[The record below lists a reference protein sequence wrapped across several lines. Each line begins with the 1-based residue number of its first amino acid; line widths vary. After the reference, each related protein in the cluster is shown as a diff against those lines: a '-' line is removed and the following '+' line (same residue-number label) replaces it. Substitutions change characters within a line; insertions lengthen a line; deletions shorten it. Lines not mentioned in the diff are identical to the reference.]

1 MGIARLRRFLPPALA
16 LIALLAGL
24 VPGVLETG
32 QVDPL
37 DWLLPCG
44 LALLILLLIAGR
56 AGIATP
62 SWRLAY
68 DWLLVAAPALLLCA
82 TIGTRLPILGLVALG
97 LALALVI
104 LVLIFAARRGALP
117 FWAAAALLLLAIAVP
132 TLAGRFQI
140 VQTRPAGPAI
150 GVLSALPL
158 QGGLGHE
165 RGQAALR
172 TVGLRS
178 PLWQALEAR
187 FTLDPLDALD
197 AARLGRF
204 NALLLAQPRQL
215 MPAELVALDA
225 WVREGGHVVIL
236 ADPLLRWPDPRPL
249 AHPRRAPL
257 TSLLDPLLR
266 HWGLTLRPALEA
278 ARIGV
283 ERRVLADGSLLQ
295 LAGAS
300 TFEVATGSPCRLEE
314 QGLVARCPIGKGQAL
329 LVADADWINDDL
341 WTLAPET
348 PLLQRRWTGDAIPI
362 LSQMLDSRAPASR
375 QSWLVGEKA
384 LFAGIRWALALLL
397 LVALLPMI
405 SRLLPGH
412 SQVRPNKSRDQ
423 MENGERRDP
432 NSG

>member
-1 MGIARLRRFLPPALA
+1 MARLRSFLPPLLA
-16 LIALLAGL
+16 LVALLAGL
-24 VPGVLETG
+24 VPGVIETG

-56 AGIATP
+56 AHVAARR
-62 SWRLAY
+62 WLLAY
-68 DWLLVAAPALLLCA
+68 DWLLVAGPALLLCA
-82 TIGTRLPILGLVALG
+82 TIGTRLPIFGLVALG
-97 LALALVI
+97 LALALLI
-104 LVLIFAARRGALP
+104 LVLILAARRGALP
-117 FWAAAALLLLAIAVP
+117 YWAAAVLMLLAIAVP
-132 TLAGRFQI
+132 SIAGRFQI
-140 VQTRPAGPAI
+140 VQARPAGPAI

-158 QGGLGHE
+158 QGVMGHE
-165 RGQAALR
+165 LGQDALR

-197 AARLGRF
+197 ADRLRRF

-249 AHPRRAPL
+249 AHPRRAPI

-278 ARIGV
+278 ARTGV
-283 ERRVLADGSLLQ
+283 ARRVLVDGSLLQ

-300 TFEVATGSPCRLEE
+300 TFEVAAGSPCRLEE

-348 PLLQRRWTGDAIPI
+348 PLLQRRWTSDAIPI
-362 LSQMLDSRAPASR
+362 LSRMLDSRTPASR
-375 QSWLVGEKA
+375 QSWLIDEKA

-397 LVALLPMI
+397 LVGLAPMV
-405 SRLLPGH
+405 RRFLPGF
-412 SQVRPNKSRDQ
+412 SQVRPSKSRDQ
-423 MENGERRDP
+423 RGNGEGRDP